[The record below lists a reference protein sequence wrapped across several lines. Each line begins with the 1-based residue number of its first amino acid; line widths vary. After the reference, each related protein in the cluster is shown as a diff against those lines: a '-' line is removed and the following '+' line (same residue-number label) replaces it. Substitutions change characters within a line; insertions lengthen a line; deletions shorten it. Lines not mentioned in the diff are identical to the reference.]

1 MKMRFI
7 KKIKTLL
14 FPPVDAKKVEL
25 IVHEI
30 TMKADDKIVFSYE
43 GILSN
48 DQKER
53 LRQAAE
59 PWLKGEI
66 KTLILEKD
74 IRVTVVRGH
83 KQ

>member
-1 MKMRFI
+1 MEMSFI

-14 FPPVDAKKVEL
+14 FPPVDAKKAEL
-25 IVHEI
+25 IVQEI
-30 TMKADDKIVFSYE
+30 TFRPEDSIVFSYD

-48 DQKER
+48 NQKER
-53 LRQAAE
+53 LRQAVD

-66 KTLILEKD
+66 KTLVLEKGM
-74 IRVTVVRGH
+74 RVTVVRGH

>member
-1 MKMRFI
+1 MSFI

-14 FPPVDAKKVEL
+14 FPPVDAKKAEL
-25 IVHEI
+25 IVQEI
-30 TMKADDKIVFSYE
+30 TFRPEDSIVFSYD

-48 DQKER
+48 NQKER
-53 LRQAAE
+53 LRQAVD

-66 KTLILEKD
+66 KTLVLEKGM
-74 IRVTVVRGH
+74 RVTVVRGH